1 MKWATI
7 SIVMLITTVIFFG
20 VVNVLYSWAVEDIC
34 AKPPYPQVCIEI
46 PL

>member
-1 MKWATI
+1 MKLATI

-20 VVNVLYSWAVEDIC
+20 VVNVLMNWAVEDIC
-34 AKPPYPQVCIEI
+34 AKPPYPQVCIER